1 MATTASHT
9 LTNQAP
15 ISTHLTRWILGL
27 TIMACIT
34 PCNTWTGNPSADP
47 SSVATAI
54 VIASYNICCNW
65 KELSSLIEK
74 AKEKPWDIV
83 LIQEVGLLEDH
94 NVNTINKAADEAGYS
109 TFWNLKWADELKQKQ
124 PCWLESQ
131 QHYTTSP
138 SSSSS

>member
-94 NVNTINKAADEAGYS
+94 NVNTINKAADEAGS
-109 TFWNLKWADELKQKQ
+109 GVASSHTPWTAWGTNHGGILRNAV
-124 PCWLESQ
+124 SVTN
-131 QHYTTSP
+131 TTGS
-138 SSSSS
+138 